1 MLFFFIFFALTAR
14 ATTGVGGWTVIV
26 RGGVDG
32 GGGGVDC
39 YCPWGVDGVEG
50 GGLLLSVGVGWKWT
64 VTVGGV
70 LWVDCQGGGGV
81 GL

>member
-1 MLFFFIFFALTAR
+1 MLLLFVFVVFLHIFR
-14 ATTGVGGWTVIV
+14 SNGEGDDGGGGWTVIV
-26 RGGVDG
+26 RG
-32 GGGGVDC
+32 
-39 YCPWGVDGVEG
+39 GVDGVEG
-50 GGLLLSVGVGWKWT
+50 GGLLLSVGGGWKWT